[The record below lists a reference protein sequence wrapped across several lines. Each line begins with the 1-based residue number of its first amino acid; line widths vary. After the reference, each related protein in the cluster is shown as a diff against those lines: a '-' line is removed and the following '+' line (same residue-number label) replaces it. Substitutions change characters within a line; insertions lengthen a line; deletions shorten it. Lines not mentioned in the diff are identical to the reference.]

1 MTLQGRNATV
11 KVETPEVN
19 VNLKD
24 VIIPMY
30 KEPLKDILAN
40 KHTHYV
46 FAGGRGSTKSSFI
59 SEAIPLI
66 LMSNPGTH
74 AVVFRKIGNT
84 MKNSVWSQVVWGIDK
99 LGLTPLFKIP
109 KSIASPLVFLP
120 TGQQILFFGLDD
132 PDKVKSIKL
141 PFGYIGVTWFEELDQ
156 FSGEKEIRK
165 VLQSTMRGGKKFW
178 DFRSFNPPISNMN
191 WANQYALDAMSREN
205 TLVTRNTYL
214 DVPEEWLGD
223 AFLEEAMDLKQTNPR
238 AYEHEYL
245 GIPVGTGGNVF
256 ENVEPVY
263 MPDSLI
269 STFDKVYNGI
279 DWGWFPDKFAFTKC
293 HFDVSR
299 RNLYIFAEYRVNKMS
314 NRSTFDALYNE
325 KTLYTE
331 EFLIKSRESDNFI
344 RQRHFLES
352 DEIVT
357 ADSAEPKSISDYKS
371 YGGYGCR
378 PAEKGP
384 DSVNYSMKWLQ
395 SLNHIYIDPNR
406 CPETLKEFVEYE
418 YERDKDDEVISGY
431 PDANNHSIDAVRY
444 ALERVWRRKG
454 Q

>member
-1 MTLQGRNATV
+1 MRRTTTV
-11 KVETPEVN
+11 KVATPEVN
-19 VNLKD
+19 INLKD

-30 KEPLKDILAN
+30 KPVLRDVLN
-40 KHTHYV
+40 HNHVHYT
-46 FAGGRGSTKSSFI
+46 FPGGRGSTKSSFI

-66 LMSNPGTH
+66 MLQNPDVH
-74 AVVFRKIGNT
+74 CIVFRKIGNT

-99 LGLTPLFKIP
+99 LGLSPLFHIP
-109 KSIASPLVFLP
+109 KSISTPIVLKH

-132 PDKVKSIKL
+132 PQKVKSVKL
-141 PFGYIGVTWFEELDQ
+141 PFGYIGITWFEELDQ
-156 FSGEKEIRK
+156 YSGEKEIRT
-165 VLQSTMRGGKKFW
+165 VLQSTMRGGQKFW

-191 WANQYALDAMSREN
+191 WANQYALDALSREN

-214 DVPEEWLGD
+214 DVPEEWLGQ
-223 AFLEEAMDLKQTNPR
+223 AFIDEAMDLKQTNPR

-256 ENVEPVY
+256 ENVEPMY
-263 MPDSLI
+263 MNDELI
-269 STFDKVYNGI
+269 SHFDHIYNGI
-279 DWGWFPDKFAFTKC
+279 DWGWYPDCFAFAKC
-293 HFDVSR
+293 HFDIAR
-299 RNLYIFAEYRVNKMS
+299 RNLYILREYRSNKES
-314 NRSTFDALYNE
+314 NRTTFDRLYKE
-325 KTLYTE
+325 LRLYSD
-331 EFLIKSRESDNFI
+331 EFLKKDFEAGGFVK
-344 RQRHFLES
+344 QRCFLEP

-384 DSVNYSMKWLQ
+384 DSINYSMKWLQ

-406 CPETLKEFVEYE
+406 CPGTLKEFVEYE

-444 ALERVWRRKG
+444 ALERVWKRKG
-454 Q
+454 L

>member
-1 MTLQGRNATV
+1 MASRSRTAV
-11 KVETPEVN
+11 KVATPEVN
-19 VNLKD
+19 IPIQD
-24 VIIPMY
+24 TIIPMFRDV
-30 KEPLKDILAN
+30 LRDILQH
-40 KHTHYV
+40 KHTHYA

-59 SEAIPLI
+59 SEVIPLI
-66 LMSNPGTH
+66 LIANPSVH
-74 AVVFRKIGNT
+74 AVIFRKIGNT
-84 MKNSVWSQVVWGIDK
+84 MKNSVWAQMVWGIDK
-99 LGLTPLFKIP
+99 MGLTPFFKIP
-109 KSIASPLVFLP
+109 KSIASPIVFLP

-132 PDKVKSIKL
+132 PNKVKSIKL

-165 VLQSTMRGGKKFW
+165 VLQSTMRGGKLFW

-191 WANQYALDAMSREN
+191 WANQYAVDALSRTN

-214 DVPEEWLGD
+214 DVPEEWLGQ
-223 AFLEEAMDLKQTNPR
+223 AFIDEALDLKETNPR

-256 ENVEPVY
+256 ENVEPMYMTDDFISHFDRVY
-263 MPDSLI
+263 S
-269 STFDKVYNGI
+269 GI
-279 DWGWFPDKFAFTKC
+279 DWGWYPDPFAFVKC
-293 HFDVSR
+293 HFDMAR
-299 RNLYIFAEYRVNKMS
+299 RNLYIFAEFRVNKMS
-314 NRSTFDALYNE
+314 NRATFDALYRDHL
-325 KTLYTE
+325 LYTE
-331 EFLIKSRESDNFI
+331 EFLTQVRNYDGNV
-344 RQRHFLES
+344 RQRHFLEP

-384 DSVNYSMKWLQ
+384 DSLNYSMKWLQ
-395 SLNHIYIDPNR
+395 SLNHIYIDPVR

-418 YERDKDDEVISGY
+418 YERDKDDEVVSGY
-431 PDANNHSIDAVRY
+431 PDANNHSIDAARY
-444 ALERVWRRKG
+444 ALERLWRRKG

>member
-1 MTLQGRNATV
+1 MPKSRTAH
-11 KVETPEVN
+11 KVETPEVH
-19 VNLKD
+19 VQLKD

-30 KEPLKDILAN
+30 KDTLKDILG
-40 KHTHYV
+40 HRHIHYV

-59 SEAIPLI
+59 SESIPLI
-66 LMSNPGTH
+66 MLQNPTVH
-74 AVVFRKIGNT
+74 VVVFRKVGNT
-84 MKNSVWSQVVWGIDK
+84 MKNSIWSQIVWGIEK
-99 LGLTPLFKIP
+99 MGLTPLFKIP
-109 KSIASPLVFLP
+109 KSIASPITLIQ

-132 PDKVKSIKL
+132 PNKVKSVKL

-156 FSGEKEIRK
+156 YAGEKEIRK
-165 VLQSTMRGGKKFW
+165 VLQSTMRGGDKFW

-191 WANQYALDAMSREN
+191 WANQYLIDSLSRAN
-205 TLVTRNTYL
+205 TLVSKNTYL

-223 AFLEEAMDLKQTNPR
+223 AFIEEALDLKNTNPK

-256 ENVEPVY
+256 ENVASMY
-263 MPDSLI
+263 MTDEFI
-269 STFDKVYNGI
+269 SCFDRIYNGI
-279 DWGWFPDKFAFTKC
+279 DWGWYPDPFAFNKV

-299 RNLYIFAEYRVNKMS
+299 RNLYIFAEFRANKES
-314 NRSTFDALYNE
+314 NKSTFESLYYETKLYSDEFIE
-325 KTLYTE
+325 KSQE
-331 EFLIKSRESDNFI
+331 IEFSQK

-371 YGGYGCR
+371 YGAYGCR

-384 DSVNYSMKWLQ
+384 DSVNYSIKWLQ

-406 CPETLKEFVEYE
+406 CPGTLKEFVEYE
-418 YERDKDDEVISGY
+418 YERDKDDTVISGY
-431 PDANNHSIDAVRY
+431 PDAGNHNIDAVRY

-454 Q
+454 L